1 MVRLLQAISV
11 LSKSSP
17 YAVSTER
24 ETDVNNELDKIK
36 SYLYVHMP
44 IEHDIHDAVHTLSNG
59 KKKVI
64 FLCGSSGD
72 GKSEILKK
80 CKSDYGKTVKFHLD
94 ATHSFSPYENAIQ
107 TLDKLFNT
115 YEEDNVPLV
124 VGINT
129 GMLGNYAEEG
139 SNTTFRELI
148 GKYLNSGEST
158 ETIQFFNFEDYP
170 KFEIDKYGYKAEFA
184 EKILQRITTRQ
195 DNPIWDAYQID
206 CQQFEDNDS
215 RRIQN
220 NYALLCLSSVQKNI
234 IELLL
239 KARLLRDQ
247 FLTARALLDFIF
259 SIVAGPNSLQD
270 NLFDSNDNELANK
283 MVSFDPANKR
293 TKQIDRFIL
302 AHDLGIHEQT
312 FIEFKTLTKKILPI
326 TLPNAQSYLRLF
338 YLLRYEDLGNNYHHI
353 FCEDFK
359 DATLESYIK
368 IFCLHEC
375 FNDEKEHRSKL
386 RKFYRNTICSAIRNY
401 NNRAAHKLDKN
412 QYLISEFD
420 GYKMAAKLDIKMDD
434 KALKSER
441 PRSISNFK
449 AQLKVGQEKLS
460 ITVNANLLDLM
471 HKINDG
477 YHPNKHDKNT
487 VILIDELNDEI
498 SQIANQSETIQI
510 LYQGETYKVQSI
522 DGEEFEV
529 SGY

>member
-24 ETDVNNELDKIK
+24 ITDENNEFDKIK
-36 SYLYVHMP
+36 SYLYIKMP
-44 IEHDIHDAVHTLSNG
+44 IERDIRDAVGALSHG
-59 KKKVI
+59 SKEVI

-80 CKSDYGKTVKFHLD
+80 CKSDHGNTVKFHLD
-94 ATHSFSPYENAIQ
+94 ATHSFSPNENAIQ

-115 YEEDNVPLV
+115 YERGNTPLV

-139 SNTTFRELI
+139 GNATFKELI
-148 GKYLNSGEST
+148 GKYLNSGKGT
-158 ETIQFFNFEDYP
+158 ETVQFFNFEDYP
-170 KFEIDKYGYKAEFA
+170 KFEINQNGYRAEFA
-184 EKILQRITTRQ
+184 EKILQRVTNKLN
-195 DNPIWDAYQID
+195 NPIWEAYQKD
-206 CQQFEDNDS
+206 CQRFEDDNS

-220 NYALLCLSSVQKNI
+220 NYALLCIPSVQKNI

-283 MVSFDPANKR
+283 MVSFDPANNR

-302 AHDLGIHEQT
+302 SHDLGIHEQ
-312 FIEFKTLTKKILPI
+312 EFKEFKAVTNNYLPI
-326 TLPNAQSYLRLF
+326 TPPNAQSYLRLF
-338 YLLRYEDLGNNYHHI
+338 YLLRYEDLGNNYHQI

-359 DATLESYIK
+359 DRTLDNYIEM
-368 IFCLHEC
+368 FCLHQC
-375 FNDEKEHRSKL
+375 FNDEKEHRLRL
-386 RKFYRNTICSAIRNY
+386 RKFYRNTVCSAIRNY
-401 NNRAAHKLDKN
+401 NNRAAHKLDKD

-420 GYKMAAKLDIKMDD
+420 GYKMTAKLDIKMDE
-434 KALKSER
+434 KALKDER
-441 PRSISNFK
+441 PKSISNFK

-477 YHPNKHDKNT
+477 YRPNRHDKNT
-487 VILIDELNDEI
+487 VILIDELNDDI
-498 SQIANQSETIQI
+498 SQIANRSETIQI
-510 LYQGETYKVQSI
+510 LHQEETYKIQFI
-522 DGEEFEV
+522 DAEEFEV